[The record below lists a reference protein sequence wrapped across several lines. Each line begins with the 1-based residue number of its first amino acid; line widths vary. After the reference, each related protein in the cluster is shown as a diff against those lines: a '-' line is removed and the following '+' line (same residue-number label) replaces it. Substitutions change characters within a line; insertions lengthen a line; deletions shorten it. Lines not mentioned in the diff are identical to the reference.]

1 MSQLLTLFGYVSDP
15 GCTKSFLGIPPW
27 YKYLDVKV
35 GHNCAP
41 QLHQLNDVW
50 LIGLAA
56 IEILTRIATLIAI
69 GFVIYG
75 GIKYSLSRGNAD
87 RVTSAKS
94 TLIDALT
101 GLVIA
106 IIATASISFIA
117 GRFTQS

>member
-1 MSQLLTLFGYVSDP
+1 MNQLLVLFGYVSDP
-15 GCTKSFLGIPPW
+15 DCTKSFLGIPPW

-56 IEILTRIATLIAI
+56 IEILTRVATLVAVA
-69 GFVIYG
+69 FVIYG

-87 RVTSAKS
+87 KVTSAKS

-101 GLVIA
+101 GLIIA
-106 IIATASISFIA
+106 VIATASITFIA